1 MLSPCD
7 NLRKSL
13 CEIHH
18 TLSCK
23 LSCTASYILI
33 YTLHGHNCAFYSAI
47 VTGGII
53 MNGMEHTSASPH
65 VTTITRFLVPIAA
78 LIVFAV
84 WFSFTP
90 PGLLGKADAVGY
102 AICHRIDERSF
113 QIGDRQLPLC
123 ARCTGEFYAAGISL
137 LFFALLSPKKS
148 GMPGWRLGAPL
159 LLFLAAFAIDGTN
172 SFFYLFKQ
180 TAGGTLDHIPNL
192 YIPNNTL
199 RLFTGSG
206 MGIALASILY
216 PAFNQ
221 SAWKDADP
229 DRPLSWKKLGILI
242 GIILLVDL
250 AVLTEHPVILYPLAI
265 LSVLGVLALLIL
277 VFSMVWVLIMRQ
289 ENEFGSLKQM
299 WMPFL
304 AGTTLAFLMISAI
317 DLLRFQLTGTWG
329 AFPLG

>member
-1 MLSPCD
+1 M
-7 NLRKSL
+7 NAM
-13 CEIHH
+13 EE
-18 TLSCK
+18 
-23 LSCTASYILI
+23 AS
-33 YTLHGHNCAFYSAI
+33 THPRFVNFS
-47 VTGGII
+47 
-53 MNGMEHTSASPH
+53 
-65 VTTITRFLVPIAA
+65 RFLVPIAA
-78 LIVFAV
+78 ILVFAI

-137 LFFALLSPKKS
+137 LFFAVVSPRKS
-148 GMPGWRLGAPL
+148 GMPGWKLGAPL
-159 LLFLAAFAIDGTN
+159 LFFLAAFGIDGTN

-180 TAGGTLDHIPNL
+180 TAGGALDHIPNL

-206 MGIALASILY
+206 MGIALASVLY

-221 SAWKDADP
+221 SAWKNDNPA
-229 DRPLSWKKLGILI
+229 RALTWKKLAILI
-242 GIILLVDL
+242 GIILAVNL
-250 AVLTEHPVILYPLAI
+250 AVLTEHPVVLYPIAI
-265 LSVLGVLALLIL
+265 LSVLGVLALLVM
-277 VFSMVWVLIMRQ
+277 VFSMVWILIMRQ
-289 ENEFGSLKQM
+289 ENEFSSLKQM

-304 AGTTLAFLMISAI
+304 AGTTLAFLMISVI